1 MIGPII
7 TIMTH
12 TKIENQMG
20 QNGGIYVTGTG
31 ANTGEFCAIQAL
43 EATVIAS
50 LTSVAY
56 ETDKSA
62 LTGTLTSIP
71 VPAGVAIYGNFTAFT
86 LTSGKVIAYN
96 RV

>member
-1 MIGPII
+1 
-7 TIMTH
+7 
-12 TKIENQMG
+12 MG
-20 QNGGIYVTGTG
+20 QNGGVYVTGTS
-31 ANTGEFCAIQAL
+31 ATPGEFCAIQAL

-56 ETDKSA
+56 ETDKAA

-71 VPAGVAIYGNFTAFT
+71 LPAGVTIYGNFTTFT

>member
-1 MIGPII
+1 
-7 TIMTH
+7 MTH
-12 TKIENQMG
+12 TKVENQMG
-20 QNGGIYVTGTG
+20 QNGGVYVTGTS
-31 ANTGEFCAIQAL
+31 ATPGEFCAIQAL

-56 ETDKSA
+56 ETSKAA

-71 VPAGVAIYGNFTAFT
+71 LPAGVTIYGNFTTFT